1 MEREVLR
8 VRGVLDAG
16 GVHLEIDPRPWLPGD
31 AKSLGV
37 LHCRGGRT
45 ARIEFSGL
53 MEGGEAGAEDRAREA
68 LLWALEQ
75 ELDTRAG
82 RVQEMR
88 SAFDRATGRADEEPH
103 SMEYFERQQAAQA

>member
-1 MEREVLR
+1 MDEVLR
-8 VRGVLDAG
+8 VRGILDRH

-31 AKSLGV
+31 NKGLDV
-37 LHCRGGRT
+37 LSCKGGRP
-45 ARIEFSGL
+45 ASRIEFRGT
-53 MEGGEAGAEDRAREA
+53 MGGGEAGAEDRAREA